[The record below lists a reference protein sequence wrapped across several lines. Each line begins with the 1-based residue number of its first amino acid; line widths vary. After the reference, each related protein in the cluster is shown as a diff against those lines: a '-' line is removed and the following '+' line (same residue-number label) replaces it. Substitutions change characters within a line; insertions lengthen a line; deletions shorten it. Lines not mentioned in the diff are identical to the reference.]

1 MPGPVFTT
9 NDSEITRLEGLYIK
23 ERLPPAEIAG
33 VSLNDVCVVSEAI
46 RGPIGVAVECGSPAR
61 VREVFGGRDW
71 GSGGTTT
78 SPLWRALLNKPFSSV
93 HVVRACAAAAAT
105 ATKHFANVTPT
116 DIIDITATSPG
127 VWANDITIDIVDAS
141 DADANHFNLEVNYL
155 GGTTIYKNLN
165 TYTSADDNLLATIG
179 DDYGNLVVVTKLANG
194 RPLNVSA
201 ATLNGT
207 AGAEGSIADSDFTA
221 SNKGLNVAANVQGVG
236 IVWVAERMSDTLKA
250 AIETLANA
258 ATDKIFLIGADAEST
273 SLASAVTDV
282 ADYRGDRMV
291 YAFNHCYTLDPETG
305 AEILVRPESW
315 MASILSQTD
324 IDIHPGEEDTVKQT
338 AGIIRLY
345 NSSYTRADYI
355 TAKDAGICALESD
368 VSGFKFVSGVTTSLT
383 PGKEQITRRRM
394 TDYIQLSLANSL
406 KYFVKKKNTLT
417 RRKVM
422 AGLVDSFLDGLK
434 KAERVVELYN
444 VDGEILNTEVSRAQG
459 IEKLFVRVKLIGHM
473 LHLVLETEI
482 GTNVKIEER

>member
-1 MPGPVFTT
+1 VT
-9 NDSEITRLEGLYIK
+9 
-23 ERLPPAEIAG
+23 
-33 VSLNDVCVVSEAI
+33 
-46 RGPIGVAVECGSPAR
+46 
-61 VREVFGGRDW
+61 
-71 GSGGTTT
+71 
-78 SPLWRALLNKPFSSV
+78 
-93 HVVRACAAAAAT
+93 VVRAAAAAAVA

-116 DIIDITATSPG
+116 DIIDVTASGVG
-127 VWANDITIDIVDAS
+127 VWGNDVTIDIEDAS
-141 DADANHFNLEVNYL
+141 DGDAQHFNLSVNYL
-155 GGTTIYKNLN
+155 GGSTTYKNLN
-165 TYTSADDNLLATIG
+165 CYTASDDNLLATIG
-179 DDYGNLVVVTKLANG
+179 DDYGNLIVVTKLANG
-194 RPLNVSA
+194 RPLNASATALVS
-201 ATLNGT
+201 
-207 AGAEGSIADSDFTA
+207 GAEGSIADSDFTA

-236 IVWVAERMSDTLKA
+236 VVWVAERMSDTLKA

-258 ATDKIFLIGADAEST
+258 ATDRVYLIGADADST
-273 SLASAVTDV
+273 SLASAVTDI
-282 ADYRGDRMV
+282 ADYRGDRMI
-291 YAFNHCYTLDPETG
+291 YCFNHTYTLDPETG
-305 AEILVRPESW
+305 AEILTRPESW
-315 MASILSQTD
+315 MASVLSQTD
-324 IDIHPGEEDTVKQT
+324 IDIHPGEEDTVKFT

-422 AGLVDSFLDGLK
+422 VGLVDSYLDGLK

-444 VDGEILNTEVSRAQG
+444 VDGEILNTVNSRAQG
-459 IEKLFVRVKLIGHM
+459 IERLFVRVKLIGHM

-482 GTNVKIEER
+482 GTTVKIEEA